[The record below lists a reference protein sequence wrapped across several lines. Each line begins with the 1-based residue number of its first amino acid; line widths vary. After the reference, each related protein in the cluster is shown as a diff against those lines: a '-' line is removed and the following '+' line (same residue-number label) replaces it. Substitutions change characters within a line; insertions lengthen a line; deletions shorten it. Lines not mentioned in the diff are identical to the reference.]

1 MFTNSPG
8 TGIYRYGGSIM
19 SSNTNN
25 KIINRNA
32 ISFITRFALPVI
44 VVIIAAR
51 LDKWVGIAALLLYL
65 LIMIYVSRARIYTLI
80 GTRQYGLG
88 RMDEAIRW
96 FGRAYATKRSSV
108 RSAAN
113 YAYLLLKN
121 ADLQRSEEVL
131 RKALKEHPDH
141 QELPYIKSI
150 MALVLW
156 KKGELDQA
164 VEMLEEVIPI
174 FKTTSVYGSLG
185 YMLIQKGDLEKALEF
200 NLEAFDFNSRD
211 NIINDNLGQNYLLL
225 GEYDK
230 AKEVYDKLLA
240 KAPAFPEPY
249 YNYGL
254 LLEKTGSREEALES
268 MRKALNHKFT
278 FLSTITKEEVEAA
291 ISRLESAE

>member
-1 MFTNSPG
+1 MNNSILNSRIKNLVVG
-8 TGIYRYGGSIM
+8 
-19 SSNTNN
+19 
-25 KIINRNA
+25 
-32 ISFITRFALPVI
+32 FVLPVI
-44 VVIIAAR
+44 GVIIAAKIN
-51 LDKWVGIAALLLYL
+51 KWLGIAALLLYL

-80 GTRQYGLG
+80 GTRQYSLG
-88 RMDEAIRW
+88 SLDGAIKW

-108 RSAAN
+108 RSAVN

-121 ADLQRSEEVL
+121 ADLQKSEEVL
-131 RKALKEHPDH
+131 LKALKENPDH
-141 QELPYIKSI
+141 LELPYIKSI

-164 VEMLEEVIPI
+164 VDMLEEVIQT

-200 NLEAFDFNSRD
+200 NHEAFKFNSRD

-230 AKEVYDKLLA
+230 AKEIYDNLLA
-240 KAPAFPEPY
+240 KAPTFPEPY

-254 LLEKTGSREEALES
+254 LLEKLGNNEEALES
-268 MRKALNHKFT
+268 LKKALNHRFSY
-278 FLSTITKEEVEAA
+278 LSTISREEVEAA
-291 ISRLESAE
+291 VSRLESTN